1 LGIAVP
7 IYVFRC
13 AQCRQ
18 DHELLLPLGDTDSR
32 PCPSCGG
39 QTKLRLGRVAVRYNS
54 WGFGSTDSLVAD
66 QRGKNF
72 RDLRDKAEQ
81 ISDE

>member
-1 LGIAVP
+1 VP

-13 AQCRQ
+13 VDCRQ
-18 DHELLLPLGDTDSR
+18 DHEQLLALGDVESR

-39 QTKLRLGRVAVRYNS
+39 QTKLRPGRVAVRYNG
-54 WGFGSTDSLVAD
+54 WGFTSTDSLVGD
-66 QRGKNF
+66 TKGKDF
-72 RDLRDKAEQ
+72 RALRDKAEQ